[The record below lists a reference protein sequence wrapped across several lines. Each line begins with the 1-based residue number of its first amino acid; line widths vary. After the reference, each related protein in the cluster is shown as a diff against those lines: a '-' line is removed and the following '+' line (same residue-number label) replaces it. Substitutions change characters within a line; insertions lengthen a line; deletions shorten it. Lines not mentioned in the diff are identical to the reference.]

1 MSIFSCASW
10 SFVSSLEKCL
20 FLSTAHFLF
29 RVLAFFIY
37 IVVFWILIPY
47 QMYLLQIFFRSV
59 GYLFVLLMISFTV
72 KNLLSQIRLFT
83 SKWFLRFAFFYL
95 FSAIT
100 WQEKLKGKNRKNL
113 NIRTG
118 ERPQVTNNC
127 LYLWL
132 SLHNTLKIAW

>member
-1 MSIFSCASW
+1 VVMSIFSCASW

-72 KNLLSQIRLFT
+72 KNLLSLIRSHF
-83 SKWFLRFAFFYL
+83 FIIAFV
-95 FSAIT
+95 SHA
-100 WQEKLKGKNRKNL
+100 
-113 NIRTG
+113 
-118 ERPQVTNNC
+118 
-127 LYLWL
+127 
-132 SLHNTLKIAW
+132 